1 MKINTNRWNRIR
13 YTIYSPFYD
22 FLVGYFKHSRTKS
35 IQSLETKPGD
45 KVLIIGAG
53 TGLDLQVLP
62 KGCEITAIDI
72 TPAMIHKIEKR
83 NLKLNCN
90 LKEMVMD
97 GQALKF
103 PDNSFDKIILHF
115 VPAVIPDPIACI
127 KEAERVLKT
136 GGSIVILDK
145 FLPKNRKISFAR
157 KLVNPIANFFFTDI
171 TRDFDSIANTTTLKV
186 VADVDAHFGG
196 NFRRIKLR
204 KEA

>member
-1 MKINTNRWNRIR
+1 MKINTNKWNRIR

-22 FLVGYFKHSRTKS
+22 VLVGYFKQSRTKS
-35 IQSLETKPGD
+35 ILSLETKPGE

-53 TGLDLQVLP
+53 TGLYLQSLP

-90 LKEMVMD
+90 LKAMVMD
-97 GQALKF
+97 GQSLKF

-115 VPAVIPDPIACI
+115 VLAVVPDPVACI
-127 KEAERVLKT
+127 KEAERVLKAR
-136 GGSIVILDK
+136 GSIAILDK

-171 TRDFDSIANTTTLKV
+171 TRNFESIANATTLTV
-186 VADVDAHFGG
+186 VSDVDAHFGG
-196 NFRRIKLR
+196 NFRRIKLS